1 MQSMFHLAMKVSSLS
16 EGKSFYC
23 DLLGCNAGR
32 SEDDWQD
39 INFFGNELTLHED
52 PNFQKNELSTSKIV
66 DMCDIPVPHFGIHLD
81 QKTFDDVKN
90 RLSNY
95 NDANILLEPFVRFK
109 GRPPEQETMFVCDPF
124 NYVIEF
130 KSMKNPSTL
139 WDVKS

>member
-1 MQSMFHLAMKVSSLS
+1 MQSMFHLAMKVSSIR

-23 DLLGCNAGR
+23 DLLGCVAGR

-52 PNFQKNELSTSKIV
+52 PYFQKNKLKTSKIV

-81 QKTFDDVKN
+81 REVFDDVKT
-90 RLSNY
+90 RLANY

-109 GRPPEQETMFVCDPF
+109 GRPPEQETMFVCDLSL
-124 NYVIEF
+124 IHI
-130 KSMKNPSTL
+130 
-139 WDVKS
+139 

>member
-52 PNFQKNELSTSKIV
+52 PNFQKNELSASKIV

-81 QKTFDDVKN
+81 RKTFDDVKN

-109 GRPPEQETMFVCDPF
+109 GRPPEQETMFVSDPF

>member
-1 MQSMFHLAMKVSSLS
+1 
-16 EGKSFYC
+16 
-23 DLLGCNAGR
+23 LGCNAGR

-52 PNFQKNELSTSKIV
+52 PNFQKNELSASKIV

-81 QKTFDDVKN
+81 RKTFDDIKT
-90 RLSNY
+90 RLANY
-95 NDANILLEPFVRFK
+95 DDANILLEPFVRFK
-109 GRPPEQETMFVCDPF
+109 GRPPEQETMFVSDPF